1 MKPGR
6 ASVLGAAV
14 LAGLA
19 VWATGATAD
28 PSSRELRRFQISA
41 GPLAEALRDL
51 SRQSGVAVIADADL
65 VRGRTA
71 RDVRGRATARTALA
85 GLLAGNPDLRSR
97 LVGDTLIV
105 ERAAAAD
112 SAPPPT
118 AELEEV
124 VVLGRPGAIQ
134 EALEIKRDYDGV
146 SDVVSA
152 DDQGLLPNSNIAESL
167 ARLPG
172 VNAVRNHQTGEG
184 DRLTVRGMST
194 EWNAYRI
201 NGVRLG
207 GAGSRADKFYR
218 GVRLSY
224 LPPEGVQSLIV
235 RKTLTPDLDGDALGG
250 LIDILTPTAFD
261 AERDYVRLSAETGW
275 LTRFDQPGSEK
286 LALAVSHRFSD
297 RLGLFLAANW
307 SDARSKFEMV
317 GGDSDDLPRI
327 WYDTTYSTGWDF
339 DSFVMRGMELAVGET
354 QVRRVGL
361 NGSLDWRGAQQDLHL
376 RVQYNRYEGEEYR
389 NRLNLR
395 NDGLAGT
402 ERLVQVDSTLTG
414 LAQPD
419 EMVLGSDPELGRIY
433 GYTTAQMKDADAD
446 GRITDADRTAR
457 SVYSLAGASGLWDP
471 MGFRLRR
478 FWEATQE
485 SGLLSSVTV
494 GGRHWGGPWRIDY
507 DVSLSRSQDDLD
519 NGATLEFRTDAVE
532 WLGNRGVEVIET
544 DDPRFRLWGLN
555 AAGLAAVQDPAA
567 YDFRSLTNGWEQT
580 SETLAQ
586 AQFDLAYRPDGG
598 WLETIKLGGRYMY
611 SDRRSAA
618 GARPDLIGP
627 ETMADL
633 QGLFGATVT
642 DLFDGRY
649 VGDHQ
654 LGVVLDSRRMLAEIE
669 RAYRGDSAY
678 FIVDPEFEADEDPE
692 NFRLKEQVA
701 AGYVMATARWAETEI
716 TGGVRVEHTRTHVGF
731 PVLDA
736 VRGDGRASR
745 RNSFA
750 NVLPSLHLRRALGRE
765 AVLRAAVWT
774 SFARPDIARMTT
786 ARQYVYD
793 QDPDDDGDANPQA
806 DWVLLEVREGN
817 PDLQPMEAI
826 GYDLSLEHYG
836 RSTAWSAAL
845 FHKDIRN
852 FLYRA
857 STSSIR
863 DGGLVDRGDEE
874 GVPVRAYVNGRRAR
888 ISGVELAMRH
898 GFDWAPAPLGGLGM
912 TANLTWQVS
921 RADANI
927 SWRAGD
933 VLQFTE
939 TPETL
944 AAVEL
949 FWQGG
954 GWEAAVGWSRQAG
967 FLEGMDSFANDPY
980 EQPYSFV
987 DVSLRRRL
995 GGDGLAS
1002 IQIRNILNSHTYWYT
1017 FGSGSENLREYIRT
1031 GPTVTLAISRSF

>member
-1 MKPGR
+1 M
-6 ASVLGAAV
+6 
-14 LAGLA
+14 
-19 VWATGATAD
+19 
-28 PSSRELRRFQISA
+28 RRFQISA
-41 GPLAEALRDL
+41 GPLAQALRDL
-51 SRQSGVAVIADADL
+51 SRQAGVAVIADADL
-65 VRGRTA
+65 VRGRMG
-71 RDVRGRATARTALA
+71 RDVRGRTTAAEALA
-85 GLLAGNPDLRSR
+85 GLLAGHPDLRSR
-97 LVGDTLIV
+97 TVGDTLIV
-105 ERAAAAD
+105 ERAAPPPTP
-112 SAPPPT
+112 APPPT

-134 EALEIKRDYDGV
+134 EALELKRDYDGI

-152 DDQGLLPNSNIAESL
+152 DDQGLLPTSNLAESL

-224 LPPEGVQSLIV
+224 LPPEGVQSLVV

-250 LIDILTPTAFD
+250 LIDIETPTAFD
-261 AERDYVRLSAETGW
+261 SSRDYVRLSAETGW

-286 LALAVSHRFSD
+286 LALAVSHRFTD

-307 SDARSKFEMV
+307 SDARSQFEMV
-317 GGDSDDLPRI
+317 GGDSDDLPPV
-327 WYDTTYSTGWDF
+327 WYETTYSTGWDF
-339 DSFVMRGMELAVGET
+339 DSFVMRGMELAAGET
-354 QVRRVGL
+354 RVRRLGL
-361 NGSLDWRGAQQDLHL
+361 NGSLDWRGDGQDLHL
-376 RVQYNRYEGEEYR
+376 RIQYNRYEGEEYR
-389 NRLNLR
+389 NRLNFR

-402 ERLVQVDSTLTG
+402 ERLVQVDKSLAG

-419 EMVLGSDPELGRIY
+419 EMVIGSDPELGRIY
-433 GYTTAQMKDADAD
+433 AYTTAQVKDADGD

-457 SVYSLAGASGLWDP
+457 SVYSLAGASGVWDP
-471 MGFRLRR
+471 TGFRLRR
-478 FWEATQE
+478 FWEAIEE
-485 SGLLSSVTV
+485 SGLLSSVTL
-494 GGRHWGGPWRIDY
+494 GGRRWGGPWTLGY

-519 NGATLEFRTDAVE
+519 NGATLEFRTDAVD
-532 WLGNRGVEVIET
+532 WLGNRGVEVVET
-544 DDPRFRLWGLN
+544 GDPRFRLWSLN
-555 AAGLAAVQDPAA
+555 EAGMKAVQDPAA
-567 YDFRSLTNGWEQT
+567 YEFRSLGADWERT

-586 AQFDLAYRPDGG
+586 AQFDLSYAVGG
-598 WLETIKLGGRYMY
+598 EVLETVRLGARYMY

-618 GARPDLIGP
+618 GSHPDLIGP

-633 QGLFGATVT
+633 EGLFGAPVT

-649 VGDHQ
+649 TGEHQ
-654 LGVVLDSRRMLAEIE
+654 LGVGLDSRRMLAEIE

-678 FIVDPEFEADEDPE
+678 FVIDPEYEADADTE
-692 NFRLKEQVA
+692 NFRLKEHVA
-701 AGYVMATARWAETEI
+701 AGYLMATARWAETEL
-716 TGGVRVEHTRTHVGF
+716 TGGVRVEHTRTNVEF

-736 VRGDGRASR
+736 IRGDGRARR
-745 RNSFA
+745 RNSFV
-750 NVLPSLHLRRALGRE
+750 NVLPSLHLRRALGRQG
-765 AVLRAAVWT
+765 VLRAAVWT

-793 QDPDDDGDANPQA
+793 QDPDDDGETNAKT
-806 DWVLLEVREGN
+806 DWLLLEVREGN
-817 PDLQPMEAI
+817 PDLKPMEAV

-863 DGGLVDRGDEE
+863 DGGLVERGDED

-898 GFDWAPAPLGGLGM
+898 GFDWAPAPLDGLGV

-927 SWRAGD
+927 SWRVGD
-933 VLQFTE
+933 ELPFTE

-944 AAVEL
+944 AGLEL

-954 GWEAAVGWSRQAG
+954 GWEAAVGWSRQGG

-1002 IQIRNILNSHTYWYT
+1002 IQIRNLLNSHTYWYT
-1017 FGSGSENLREYIRT
+1017 FGSGSEDLREYIRT
-1031 GPTVTLAISRSF
+1031 GPTVILAISRSF

>member
-1 MKPGR
+1 MTLWSVEAKAAPSPGE
-6 ASVLGAAV
+6 V
-14 LAGLA
+14 
-19 VWATGATAD
+19 
-28 PSSRELRRFQISA
+28 RRFEVSA
-41 GPLAEALRDL
+41 GPLGQALRDL
-51 SRQSGVAVIADADL
+51 SRQAGVAVIADADL

-71 RDVRGRATARTALA
+71 RDVTGRRTAAEALA
-85 GLLAGNPDLRSR
+85 ALLAGNPDLTSR
-97 LVGDTLIV
+97 RVGDALIV
-105 ERAAAAD
+105 ERVRPVTAG
-112 SAPPPT
+112 SSPPS

-124 VVLGRPGAIQ
+124 VVLGRPGALL

-152 DDQGLLPNSNIAESL
+152 DDQGLLPTSNIAESL

-184 DRLTVRGMST
+184 DRLTVRGMAT

-224 LPPEGVQSLIV
+224 LPPEGIQSLIV

-250 LIDILTPTAFD
+250 LIDIQTPTAFD
-261 AERDYVRLSAETGW
+261 SADDSVRLSAETGW
-275 LTRFDQPGSEK
+275 LTRFDHPGSQK

-317 GGDSDDLPRI
+317 GGDSDDLPDV

-354 QVRRVGL
+354 RVRRLGL

-376 RVQYNRYEGEEYR
+376 RVQYNRYDGEEYR

-395 NDGLAGT
+395 NDGLAGS
-402 ERLVQVDSTLTG
+402 ERLVQIDSSQTG

-419 EMVLGSDPELGRIY
+419 EMVIGSDPELGRIY
-433 GYTTAQMKDADAD
+433 GYTTEQVKDADGD

-457 SVYSLAGASGLWDP
+457 SLYSLAGASGVWDP

-478 FWEATQE
+478 FWEATEE
-485 SGLLSSVTV
+485 SGLLSSITL
-494 GGRHWGGPWRIDY
+494 GGRRWGGPWVLDY

-519 NGATLEFRTDAVE
+519 NGATLEFRTDVVE
-532 WLGNRGVEVIET
+532 WLGNRGVDVIET
-544 DDPRFRLWGLN
+544 GDPRFRLWDLN
-555 AAGLAAVQDPAA
+555 DAGMKAVQDPAV
-567 YDFRSLTNGWEQT
+567 YGFRSLGSDWERT

-586 AQFDLAYRPDGG
+586 AQFDLSYRVGSNV
-598 WLETIKLGGRYMY
+598 LEEIRLGARYMR
-611 SDRRSAA
+611 SDRHSAA

-633 QGLFGATVT
+633 AGLFGAPVT

-649 VGDHQ
+649 VGEHQ
-654 LGVVLDSRRMLAEIE
+654 LGVVLDSRRVLAEIE
-669 RAYRGDSAY
+669 RAYRGESAY
-678 FIVDPEFEADEDPE
+678 FVIDPEFEADEDPE
-692 NFRLKEQVA
+692 NFRLMEEVT
-701 AGYVMATARWAETEI
+701 AGYVMATARWADTEF
-716 TGGVRVEHTRTHVGF
+716 TGGVRVEHTRTRVGF

-736 VRGDGRASR
+736 IRGDGRAQR

-750 NVLPSLHLRRALGRE
+750 NILPSIHLKRALAGN

-793 QDPDDDGDANPQA
+793 QDPDDDGDANPKA

-817 PDLQPMEAI
+817 PDLKPMEAV
-826 GYDLSLEHYG
+826 GYDLSLEQYG
-836 RSTAWSAAL
+836 RSTAWSAAA
-845 FHKDIRN
+845 FHKEIRN

-863 DGGLVDRGDEE
+863 DGGLTDRGDED
-874 GVPVRAYVNGRRAR
+874 GVPVRAYVNGRWAR
-888 ISGVELAMRH
+888 ISGVELAVRH
-898 GFDWAPAPLGGLGM
+898 DFDWAPAPLDGLGV

-927 SWRAGD
+927 SWRLGD
-933 VLQFTE
+933 VLPFTE

-944 AAVEL
+944 ASVEL
-949 FWQGG
+949 FWQGA
-954 GWEAAVGWSRQAG
+954 GWEAAVGWSRQGG

-987 DVSLRRRL
+987 DLSLRKRL
-995 GGDGLAS
+995 GDDGLAS
-1002 IQIRNILNSHTYWYT
+1002 IQIRNLLNSHTYWYT
-1017 FGSGSENLREYIRT
+1017 FGAGAENLREYIRT
-1031 GPTVTLAISRSF
+1031 GPSVTLSISRSF